1 MLVVGIALGVP
12 ATACAHD
19 RPAGVSERALQRM
32 ERAVLGPE
40 HAAEHAHER
49 RALRHARSV
58 WRRRPARERRRI
70 LARAAAAARS
80 ETARVDAA
88 PDQVGRWESAR
99 IPFPTYAI
107 NAVVLPTGRVLFW
120 GRSPLDKGTQTRVN
134 DTPAYVWDPAKGAGG
149 FTEVRPPKIDI
160 DGDGTPEEAPLF
172 CSGQSLLPSGEVLAT
187 GGNLAYPVYASD
199 GSTISD
205 FKGLNR
211 AFTFDPWTL
220 KWTEQPA
227 MRKGRWYPTQAL
239 LADGRIAILAGWD
252 EAGGSPPAD
261 NPDLEVFTPS
271 PVRGGR
277 GTMTRYAN
285 AARPNTSYYPHLFT
299 MPDGRLLLGGSE
311 PGESALL
318 DPARLSNAAG
328 AAPAWT
334 NLPDI
339 AGPYR
344 YSASAVL
351 LPAGP
356 AGSSRVAILGGLQV
370 VSPPST
376 NPVPARRDAELIDTR
391 SIAPA
396 WHGDDSVVP
405 PLNTARSYF
414 NVVLLPDGSLA
425 SVGGAAGKS
434 NAGGSPP
441 PLNSYTGGSQELKH
455 VELLEPGSH
464 YWTVG
469 PAQRKWRTYHS
480 VAALLPDGRVLSAG
494 DDYWDMDDQAD
505 PFVRQGPTAGKPL
518 DEAEIYEPPYLFDG
532 TERAPRP
539 AITGG
544 PAAAAWGDDARRPG
558 ERGAR
563 PAGAARRPRRSERR
577 DPRRRHEPA
586 PRRAVRARPRRRQGP
601 QRADARFVDDRA
613 TRLVHAVRAR
623 QRGDAIGRALGAVAD
638 RRARRADAHGRPAG
652 GSPPGEPRTP
662 VAPAVDRTAPRP
674 GVRARPLRRGART
687 VRLLIR
693 SNEPARIAVRIRAG
707 RRTVRARVRLTRSR
721 LQKAL
726 VLRLRA
732 AERRRLADGG
742 RLTLRVTL
750 AATDAGGNS
759 ARRTVRLRLRIRKAA
774 TG

>member
-1 MLVVGIALGVP
+1 VLAVGIVLGLPV
-12 ATACAHD
+12 TASAHD

-40 HAAEHAHER
+40 HAAEHARER
-49 RALRHARSV
+49 RALLHARAD

-70 LARAAAAARS
+70 LARAAVAARR
-80 ETARVDAA
+80 ETALVDGS
-88 PDQVGRWESAR
+88 PDQVGRWESTR

-107 NAVVLPTGRVLFW
+107 NAVMLPTGRVLFW
-120 GRSPLDKGTQTRVN
+120 GRSPLDRGTQTRVN

-149 FTEVRPPKIDI
+149 FTEVRPPQIDI
-160 DGDGTPEEAPLF
+160 DGDGTLEEAPLF

-211 AFTFDPWTL
+211 AFTFDPWTS

-227 MRKGRWYPTQAL
+227 MRKGRWYPTQAM
-239 LADGRIAILAGWD
+239 LADGRIAILAGWN
-252 EAGGSPPAD
+252 EAGSSPPAD

-299 MPDGRLLLGGSE
+299 MPDGQLLLGGSE
-311 PGESALL
+311 PGESARLN
-318 DPARLSNAAG
+318 PARLSNAAG

-391 SIAPA
+391 SSTPA
-396 WHGDDSVVP
+396 WHRDDSVVP

-414 NVVLLPDGSLA
+414 NVVLLPDGSIA

-434 NAGGSPP
+434 NTGGSPP
-441 PLNSYTGGSQELKH
+441 PLNSYTGGSQEMKH
-455 VELLEPGSH
+455 VELLKPGSSS
-464 YWTVG
+464 WTVG

-480 VAALLPDGRVLSAG
+480 VAVLLPDGRVLSAG
-494 DDYWDMDDQAD
+494 DDYWDVDDQAD
-505 PFVRQGPTAGKPL
+505 PFIRQGPTAGKPL

-532 TERAPRP
+532 AERAPRP

-544 PAAAAWGDDARRPG
+544 PTIASWADDVGVPV
-558 ERGAR
+558 
-563 PAGAARRPRRSERR
+563 SE
-577 DPRRRHEPA
+577 A
-586 PRRAVRARPRRRQGP
+586 P
-601 QRADARFVDDRA
+601 
-613 TRLVHAVRAR
+613 
-623 QRGDAIGRALGAVAD
+623 
-638 RRARRADAHGRPAG
+638 GRPATRAVLVAPSAVTHG
-652 GSPPGEPRTP
+652 VDMNQRHVELAVLGRVAGKGLNVRLPASRSIAPPGWYMLFVLDSAGTPSVAHWVQLRAGAPDAPTLAADQPAASAPAPAAPAP
-662 VAPAVDRTAPRP
+662 VAPAVDRAAPRL

-687 VRLLIR
+687 ARLLIR
-693 SNEPARIAVRIRAG
+693 ANEPARVAVRVRAG
-707 RRTVRARVRLTRSR
+707 RRTVRARLRLTRTR

-726 VLRLRA
+726 MLKLRT
-732 AERRRLADGG
+732 AERRRLARG
-742 RLTLRVTL
+742 RRVTL
-750 AATDAGGNS
+750 RIMLTATDAAGNS
-759 ARRTVRLRLRIRKAA
+759 ARRRVRVRLRRAA